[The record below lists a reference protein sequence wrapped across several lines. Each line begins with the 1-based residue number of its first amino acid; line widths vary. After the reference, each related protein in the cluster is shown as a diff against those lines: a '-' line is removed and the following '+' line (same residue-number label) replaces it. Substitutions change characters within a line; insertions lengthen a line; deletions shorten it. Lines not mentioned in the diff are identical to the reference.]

1 MFESV
6 AECEAS
12 ASWEEKQERVALHL
26 TRKSSKF
33 VQNRIGKERTVSAKE
48 FEYFVEIVRRLRREC
63 PWDREQTH
71 ESIRYGLIEEAYE
84 VVEAIDAK
92 AIGELKR
99 ELGDLLLHVVFHS
112 SIAEDKG
119 EFTLKALIDDVTEKL
134 IRRHPHVFGDAQVSG
149 PQEVKQNWEK
159 IKLAEGRNSVVEG
172 VPRELPALIRALRIQ
187 DKASKV
193 GFDWEKK
200 EDVWK
205 KVQEEMGELQ
215 REVTTGSHDRI
226 EQEFGDL
233 LFAIVNYARTLHM
246 NPEYALR
253 RTVDKF
259 VERFQYIEHRLREQ
273 GKEMSEATLAEM
285 DKLWEEAK
293 KSEP

>member
-1 MFESV
+1 M
-6 AECEAS
+6 S
-12 ASWEEKQERVALHL
+12 AR
-26 TRKSSKF
+26 
-33 VQNRIGKERTVSAKE
+33 E
-48 FEYFVEIVRRLRREC
+48 FENFVEIVRRLRREC

-84 VVEAIDAK
+84 VVEAIDAND
-92 AIGELKR
+92 IEELKR
-99 ELGDLLLHVVFHS
+99 ELGDLLLHVVFHA

-119 EFTLKALIDDVTEKL
+119 EFTLKALIDDITQKL
-134 IRRHPHVFGDAQVSG
+134 IRRHPHVFGDTQVSG

-172 VPRELPALIRALRIQ
+172 VPRELPALMRALRIQ

-205 KVQEEMGELQ
+205 KVQEEMAELQ
-215 REVTTGSHDRI
+215 REVSTGNHERI

-233 LFAIVNYARTLHM
+233 LFAIVNYARTLHT

-253 RTVDKF
+253 KTVDKF
-259 VERFQYIEHRLREQ
+259 IERFRYIEHRLREQ
-273 GKEMSEATLAEM
+273 GKEISETTLAEM

>member
-1 MFESV
+1 MSARQFE
-6 AECEAS
+6 
-12 ASWEEKQERVALHL
+12 
-26 TRKSSKF
+26 
-33 VQNRIGKERTVSAKE
+33 N
-48 FEYFVEIVRRLRREC
+48 FVEVVRRLRKEC

-84 VVEAIDAK
+84 VVEAID
-92 AIGELKR
+92 GNNLEELKK

-112 SIAEDKG
+112 SIAEEKG
-119 EFTLKALIDDVTEKL
+119 EFTLQAVIEDITEKL
-134 IRRHPHVFGDAQVSG
+134 IRRHPHVFGDVQVSG

-159 IKLAEGRNSVVEG
+159 IKLAEGRHSVVDG
-172 VPRELPALIRALRIQ
+172 VPRELPALLRALRVQ

-200 EDVWK
+200 EDVWE
-205 KVQEEMGELQ
+205 KVKEELEELQ
-215 REVTTGSHDRI
+215 HEAAAGNHERI
-226 EQEFGDL
+226 EEEFGDL
-233 LFAIVNYARTLHM
+233 LFAIVNYARFLHT

-259 VERFQYIEHRLREQ
+259 IERFQYIEAKLKEQ
-273 GKEMSEATLAEM
+273 GKDITKTSLAEM

-293 KSEP
+293 G

>member
-1 MFESV
+1 MYTIAFGN
-6 AECEAS
+6 
-12 ASWEEKQERVALHL
+12 L
-26 TRKSSKF
+26 
-33 VQNRIGKERTVSAKE
+33 
-48 FEYFVEIVRRLRREC
+48 VEVVRRLRKEC

-71 ESIRYGLIEEAYE
+71 DSIRYGLIEEAYE
-84 VVEAIDAK
+84 VVEAID
-92 AIGELKR
+92 GNNLQELKK

-119 EFTLKALIDDVTEKL
+119 EFTLQSVIEDETEKL
-134 IRRHPHVFGDAQVSG
+134 IRRHPHVFGDVKVSG
-149 PQEVKQNWEK
+149 AKEVKENWEK
-159 IKLAEGRNSVVEG
+159 IKLAEGRNSVVDG
-172 VPRELPALIRALRIQ
+172 VPRELPALLRALRVQ

-205 KVQEEMGELQ
+205 KVLEELGELE
-215 REVTTGSHDRI
+215 REATAANHEQI
-226 EQEFGDL
+226 EEEFGDL
-233 LFAIVNYARTLHM
+233 LFALVNYGRFLHT

-259 VERFQYIEHRLREQ
+259 IERFQYIETKLKEQ
-273 GKEMSEATLAEM
+273 GKEIRKTTLEEM

-293 KSEP
+293 G

>member
-1 MFESV
+1 MAV
-6 AECEAS
+6 
-12 ASWEEKQERVALHL
+12 
-26 TRKSSKF
+26 
-33 VQNRIGKERTVSAKE
+33 KE
-48 FEYFVEIVRRLRREC
+48 FENFVEVVKRLRREC

-71 ESIRYGLIEEAYE
+71 DSIRYGLIEEAYE
-84 VVEAIDAK
+84 VVEAID
-92 AIGELKR
+92 GNNLQELKK

-119 EFTLKALIDDVTEKL
+119 EFTLQSVIGDETEKL
-134 IRRHPHVFGDAQVSG
+134 IRRHPHVFGDVKVSG
-149 PQEVKQNWEK
+149 AKEVKENWEK
-159 IKLAEGRNSVVEG
+159 IKLAEGRNSVVDG
-172 VPRELPALIRALRIQ
+172 VPRELPALLRALRVQ

-205 KVQEEMGELQ
+205 KVVEELRELE
-215 REVTTGSHDRI
+215 REATAANHEQI
-226 EQEFGDL
+226 EEEFGDL
-233 LFAIVNYARTLHM
+233 LFAIVNYARFLHT

-259 VERFQYIEHRLREQ
+259 IERFQYIETKLKEQ
-273 GKEMSEATLAEM
+273 GKDITKSTLKEM

-293 KSEP
+293 KDRSFPS